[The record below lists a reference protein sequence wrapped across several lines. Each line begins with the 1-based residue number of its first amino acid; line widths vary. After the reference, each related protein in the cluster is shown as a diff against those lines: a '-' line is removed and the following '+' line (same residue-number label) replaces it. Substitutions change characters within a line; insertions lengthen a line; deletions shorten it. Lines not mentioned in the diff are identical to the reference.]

1 MLSAPSSNTESSS
14 AVFPQINQKDAAQP
28 QDTDAR
34 PSNTPDPGQ
43 DPPGSLWAQ
52 LEALR
57 QCVCTC
63 DLPQRV
69 GRLFMSNLG
78 PNRGVVHRP
87 PPEAQFFTYAPS
99 VLQETYPPLKAMINP
114 SPIRGIWSFTCS
126 SRTVNRS
133 AYRHLPLGSSKPF
146 RKESIR
152 PRPTSNR
159 WCKRWSS
166 WPSCLILLCSKPY

>member
-87 PPEAQFFTYAPS
+87 PPEAQ
-99 VLQETYPPLKAMINP
+99 
-114 SPIRGIWSFTCS
+114 SFTCS